1 MTGVLNSSYKKA
13 IIDEMFDNIRSNTS
27 YYYAV
32 AANPVERIGPLS
44 NTTADDL
51 NTQFNTDWKM
61 IFGKKLSISNF
72 APLIDNNLW
81 ANGFVYKMYDNND
94 QQLYSNNK
102 FYVISP
108 PDYDGGTY
116 NIYKCMDNANNSAS
130 TVKPAMVQV
139 TSFET
144 DDGYVWR
151 YVTSIPYRLYKMFST
166 NDYAPVYANSVTSLY
181 ANQYCGVEK
190 VVITNAGSGYAAYHD
205 GIILSSNSTVIQV
218 GNTASNASG
227 IYTNSAIYIYNT
239 TATTSQLF
247 EISDYVSNSVGK
259 WVYLNGE
266 ANTTNIIPE
275 ATQYKISPRVKF
287 TTDGGTQPLAYTVV
301 NTYTN
306 SIGEVVMLD
315 IGADISWANVEII
328 SAIGSGANVYAT
340 VPFPGGHGSDP
351 VSELNVKALGIN
363 FHFANS
369 EGNTIPFS
377 NILYNKIG
385 IIKNPTVLYANGA
398 KSNTYYTS
406 NTINQVL
413 EATLLNPVSFTVGD
427 RVYGN
432 TSNAYGI
439 VAFANTTKVYVV
451 GDKTFVNNE
460 FLFSSDSSISSEID
474 IITNGDIYAK
484 DIKPLYVQDINNVN
498 RSNSQTESFK
508 LIIQI

>member
-1 MTGVLNSSYKKA
+1 MTGVINPSYKKA
-13 IIDEMFDNIRSNTS
+13 IIDELFDNISSNTS

-32 AANPVERIGPLS
+32 ASNPVERIGPLG
-44 NTTADDL
+44 NTTADDY
-51 NTQFNTDWKM
+51 NTLFETDWKM

-72 APLIDNNLW
+72 APLIENNLW
-81 ANGFVYKMYDNND
+81 SNGYVYKMYDDND
-94 QQLYSNNK
+94 EDLYANNK
-102 FYVISP
+102 FYVISS

-116 NIYKCMDNANNSAS
+116 NIYKCMDNANGAPS
-130 TVKPAMVQV
+130 TTKPALVQV

-151 YVTSIPYRLYKMFST
+151 YITSIPYRLYRMFAT
-166 NDYAPVYANSVTSLY
+166 NDYAPVYANTLTVFY
-181 ANQYCGVEK
+181 ANQYSGIEK
-190 VVITNAGSGYAAYHD
+190 VVIANSGSGYVAYHD
-205 GIILSSNSTVIQV
+205 GIILSANSTVLQV
-218 GNTASNASG
+218 GNSASNSSG

-287 TTDGGTQPLAYTVV
+287 TTDGGTQPLAYSVV
-301 NTYTN
+301 NTSTN
-306 SIGEVVMLD
+306 TISDIVMLD
-315 IGADISWANVEII
+315 IGADISWANVEIV
-328 SAIGSGANVYAT
+328 AAVGSGANVYAIT
-340 VPFPGGHGSDP
+340 PFPGGHGSDP
-351 VSELNVKALGIN
+351 VSELNVKALGIT

-369 EGNTIPFS
+369 ENSTIPD
-377 NILYNKIG
+377 NILYNKVG
-385 IIKNPTVLYANGA
+385 IIKNPYGLYANGA
-398 KSNTYYTS
+398 KSNTLYTS
-406 NTINQVL
+406 NTLSQVL
-413 EATLLNPVSFTVGD
+413 EASLLNPVSFTVGD
-427 RVYGN
+427 RIYGN

-439 VAFANTTKVYVV
+439 VTFANTSKIYVV

-460 FLFSSDSSISSEID
+460 FILSSDSTISSEIE

-484 DIKPLYVQDINNVN
+484 DIKPLYVRDINNVN